1 MLCFHGYF
9 SVASPAYS
17 STYNKPVFRLPALEK
32 IVLVAR
38 LNDCVSRTYHL
49 SDCIIIIT
57 ISVFHNLKFEI
68 EAEVGKRWV
77 YHVESLLYSGFC
89 ASRVTK

>member
-1 MLCFHGYF
+1 MLCFHEYF

-68 EAEVGKRWV
+68 EAEVGKR
-77 YHVESLLYSGFC
+77 
-89 ASRVTK
+89 

>member
-38 LNDCVSRTYHL
+38 LNDCVSTEH
-49 SDCIIIIT
+49 IIYLT
-57 ISVFHNLKFEI
+57 V
-68 EAEVGKRWV
+68 
-77 YHVESLLYSGFC
+77 LLL
-89 ASRVTK
+89 